1 MDPIIQQ
8 ITSTLGNLFQGGLG
22 GNVHVHTINTINTS
36 QFQNQNANNN
46 APNSSNANNGNLNSD
61 MEYFDIF

>member
-22 GNVHVHTINTINTS
+22 GNVQVHTINAS

-46 APNSSNANNGNLNSD
+46 STNSSTANSGNSNSD
-61 MEYFDIF
+61 MEYSIIVCE

>member
-22 GNVHVHTINTINTS
+22 GNVHVHTINTS